1 MRVGSARSAANPRV
15 SADIVR
21 DLCLGNSAVI
31 TSNQRLVHRELTS
44 VVSKHLKYQYR
55 RPIAP
60 FSRTLFKHLEQ
71 IIDRHGG
78 PLVLDSGCGN
88 GESARALAKKF
99 PAHLII
105 GIDKSRA
112 RIANSERHERLPNLW
127 IVRGDCV
134 DLWRL
139 AVQADWP
146 VEQHYL
152 LYPNPWPK
160 AKYLQRRWHGHPV
173 FGALIALGGFL
184 EVRSNWKTYVA
195 EFAAALEIGGAN
207 SAELTRLKPS
217 LITTPFE
224 AKYLASGHN
233 IFQLRI
239 QLP

>member
-1 MRVGSARSAANPRV
+1 MRVDRARSAANPRV
-15 SADIVR
+15 STDIAR
-21 DLCLGNSAVI
+21 DMSLGNSAVV
-31 TSNQRLVHRELTS
+31 TSNQHFVHRELAS

-60 FSRTLFKHLEQ
+60 FSRELFEHLQ
-71 IIDRHGG
+71 HIVDRHGG
-78 PLVLDSGCGN
+78 PLILDSGCGN
-88 GESARALAKKF
+88 GESAHALAQKF

-105 GIDKSRA
+105 GIDKSRT
-112 RIANSERHERLPNLW
+112 RIANSERQGRLPNLC

-152 LYPNPWPK
+152 LYPNPWSK
-160 AKYLQRRWHGHPV
+160 AKHLRRRWHGHPV
-173 FGALIALGGFL
+173 FGSLIALGGFL
-184 EVRSNWKTYVA
+184 EVRSNWKIYVS
-195 EFAAALEIGGAN
+195 EFAAALEIVGAN
-207 SAELTRLKPS
+207 DTELTRLKPS

-233 IFQLRI
+233 LFQLRI

>member
-1 MRVGSARSAANPRV
+1 MSVGGARSAANLRV

-21 DLCLGNSAVI
+21 DRCLGNSAVV
-31 TSNQRLVHRELTS
+31 TSNQRFVHHELTS
-44 VVSKHLKYQYR
+44 VVSKHLKSQYR

-88 GESARALAKKF
+88 GESARALARKF

-146 VEQHYL
+146 VERHYL

-160 AKYLQRRWHGHPV
+160 AKHLQRRWHGHPV
-173 FGALIALGGFL
+173 D
-184 EVRSNWKTYVA
+184 
-195 EFAAALEIGGAN
+195 
-207 SAELTRLKPS
+207 TR
-217 LITTPFE
+217 
-224 AKYLASGHN
+224 G
-233 IFQLRI
+233 
-239 QLP
+239 